1 MATTELTKDN
11 FDQIVSDNPF
21 VVVDFWAT
29 WCGPCRGFAPVFEA
43 ASERHP
49 GVVFGKVDTDAQPEL
64 AASFNIRSIPTLVV
78 MRDQVVLFSQAG
90 ALPAPALDKV
100 LADAA
105 ALDMEKVRA
114 EIAAEEQKSA
124 AAGDA

>member
-78 MRDQVVLFSQAG
+78 MRDQVVLFAQPG
-90 ALPAPALDKV
+90 ALPGPALDKV

-114 EIAAEEQKSA
+114 EIAAEEKKSA

>member
-100 LADAA
+100 LTDAA

-124 AAGDA
+124 SAGDA